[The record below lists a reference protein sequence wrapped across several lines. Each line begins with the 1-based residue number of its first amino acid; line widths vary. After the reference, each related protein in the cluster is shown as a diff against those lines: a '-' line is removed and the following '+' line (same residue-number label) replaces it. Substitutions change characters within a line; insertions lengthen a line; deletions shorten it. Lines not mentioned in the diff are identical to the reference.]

1 MARKHLE
8 RKKEKKYH
16 WMHFFRS
23 VVFSFFVNQLCENT
37 ALWKSNEGHY
47 Q

>member
-1 MARKHLE
+1 MARKTWKE
-8 RKKEKKYH
+8 KKKKKYH

-37 ALWKSNEGHY
+37 ALLKSNEGHY